1 MSADDVSA
9 PVTGPVITPDMD
21 DDRGQKVMT
30 LVEHLSEL
38 RRRIVISIFVITL
51 GTLVGFYFAPNV
63 IDILREPVGRPL
75 FFMTLGGAFFIQ
87 VKIALMIG
95 VALASPVVLYQLWA
109 FISPGLTTKE
119 RRAARP
125 WIPLAVL
132 FLALGVGVAYL
143 ILPFT
148 VMFLL
153 SFQRPGVIEPLITLE
168 AYIGFV
174 TTMFLV
180 FGLVMQFPI
189 VLVLLSK
196 VGIISVERLR
206 GGRRYVF
213 IGIFVFAVVVTPG
226 GDPFSPTIMA
236 AVMYPLYELTIW
248 LVARSNR
255 RREVAT
261 AADEREK
268 ASAE

>member
-1 MSADDVSA
+1 
-9 PVTGPVITPDMD
+9 
-21 DDRGQKVMT
+21 MT

-38 RRRIVISIFVITL
+38 RLRIFVSLLAVTI
-51 GTLVGFYFAPNV
+51 GSIIGFYLAPNV
-63 IDILREPVGRPL
+63 VDVLRAPVNAPL
-75 FFMTLGGAFFIQ
+75 VFTTLGGAFFVQ
-87 VKIALMIG
+87 LKIALMIG

-109 FISPGLTTKE
+109 FVSPGLTARE
-119 RRAARP
+119 RRVARP
-125 WIPLAVL
+125 WIPLAIV
-132 FLALGVGVAYL
+132 FLVLGVGVAYM

-148 VMFLL
+148 VGFLL

-196 VGIISVERLR
+196 VGIVNAERLR
-206 GGRRYVF
+206 RGRRYVF
-213 IGIFVFAVVVTPG
+213 VGIFVFAVVVTPG

-236 AVMYPLYELTIW
+236 AVMYPLYELTIR
-248 LVARSNR
+248 LVSRGSKK
-255 RREVAT
+255 E
-261 AADEREK
+261 
-268 ASAE
+268 